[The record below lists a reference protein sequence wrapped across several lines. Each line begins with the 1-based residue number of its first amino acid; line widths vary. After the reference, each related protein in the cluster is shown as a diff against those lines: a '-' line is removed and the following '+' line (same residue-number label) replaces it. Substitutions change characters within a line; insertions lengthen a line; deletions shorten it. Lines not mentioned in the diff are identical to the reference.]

1 VLLAQSFLLVE
12 VLRETLGQVVRLVL
26 QVHQGLL
33 VHRVLQVKPPQLGL
47 VKRVRL
53 VLTAGMDRA
62 QLQLMCQEVKETLVQ
77 MVQQTLPLRAVRQ
90 VRAVLAEQAVQVVLE
105 E

>member
-1 VLLAQSFLLVE
+1 
-12 VLRETLGQVVRLVL
+12 VVRLVL

-33 VHRVLQVKPPQLGL
+33 VHRVLQVKPPQLGQ

-62 QLQLMCQEVKETLVQ
+62 QQQLMHQEAKETLAL
-77 MVQQTLPLRAVRQ
+77 MVQQTLPLRAVLE
-90 VRAVLAEQAVQVVLE
+90 VRAVLAEQAVQAVLE
-105 E
+105 EQVASAEE